1 MYAVVGC
8 SECSALWVVEG
19 RPDRSECPTCGTTK
33 QYAKRKQFVT
43 TDDPDHAREV
53 RAAMLAK
60 RQGHEESFA
69 ELDSFAEMDRY
80 LDEVGVDDEEYL
92 DASGVDTDEV
102 AAAGDRAEEGRASSG
117 GGSRRETVLSALRD
131 LDQPTEDEVVA
142 YATERGVPA
151 GYVEDALAK
160 LARRGEVTETGGT
173 YRLL

>member
-19 RPDRSECPTCGTTK
+19 RPERSECPQCGTSR

-43 TDDPDHAREV
+43 TEDPDHAREV

-60 RQGHEESFA
+60 RQGFEDAFA
-69 ELDSFAEMDRY
+69 ELDSFAEMDTY
-80 LDEVGVDDEEYL
+80 LDEVGVDDDEYL
-92 DASGVDTDEV
+92 DAAGVDTEEV
-102 AAAGDRAEEGRASSG
+102 RAAGERIEQGSG
-117 GGSRRETVLSALRD
+117 GGPSRKDTVMRALRD
-131 LDQPTEDEVVA
+131 LDRPTEDDVVA

-151 GYVEDALAK
+151 DYVRDALDK
-160 LARRGEVTETGGT
+160 LTRRGEVTVSGGT